1 MALWQIAD
9 DARKDEDESEE
20 TEAVQGRDGALC
32 FDPVHRLELGPNVRT
47 ETKQPRNITQD
58 EVYSEKGFR

>member
-1 MALWQIAD
+1 
-9 DARKDEDESEE
+9 
-20 TEAVQGRDGALC
+20 VQGRDGTLR
-32 FDPVHRLELGPNVRT
+32 FDVVHRLEPGPNVRT